1 MSVPLTTNFV
11 GSPYIVL
18 STSDPGSGS
27 IIPES
32 GIVLSNEDGTLIS
45 YSEEWD
51 GDQYGIDLQLID
63 PDGLFISK
71 IFTFYI
77 DSLKAYFTNFSNVG
91 NKARDQQIARVWK
104 SEYLKYL
111 RNNVK
116 RDPRAKGQIMTID
129 QGEYGLTDDQKE
141 TASEASFQNALNILR
156 NSDQWKT
163 AIPELQKALES
174 LNAQPDLYI
183 NIGIGDERFR
193 NYSGYKHVIIKNLM
207 INQDSGKEHLVF
219 VKLLADNVLN
229 EKESDLPIKP
239 VQTNSQ
245 EGSPSYFPKANSKYQ
260 SPILYD
266 AVYNVQGD
274 YLPINLLINK
284 REKLNA
290 DNTSNIVF
298 AIEDLLEGYLDE
310 DTLHGIVFLNPALEF
325 EMKKTVVGPKG
336 LHALNSRL
344 KNCGVGIKVTK
355 DNIKSTTGIYQGG
368 LIAQFDPKFQ
378 TPTTEKSR
386 FKYSLQLEL
395 GQEDNISKKQRVL
408 NIIRNLYEEFGV
420 FPNDISYRNVSND
433 KRIEDIYRQL
443 YTAQVTELPEEY
455 RNLEKGTKEYNQQ
468 LRDIERQ
475 ETNTATLTGTTFIKK
490 SSIGEDRIIHKKGVK
505 PRNILLIGDDYFINS
520 LIFPID
526 ILFTENEFSLY
537 EEFIAQ
543 NLFQYGQW
551 KKTDCNV
558 SRFVIGSAEQGLTD
572 YLKKWT
578 SESYISGT
586 SGENI
591 IPDEFALRFN
601 DVQINTILKI
611 SEIFIAGAENSNVY
625 EVTSK
630 EDGFSFSEF
639 LNFFSVAKNE
649 GYKSARDYMKDS
661 YTRTFYDLTEDEKE
675 ALVENAINQT
685 LSDTSIVR
693 ILETVYNKPIRETE
707 EVKNL
712 RTLYSSIIDEL
723 KNSSQVANKS
733 INPKALTSYLAYINN
748 LSQRTRQIV
757 IKTHPS
763 FYIDESKIGHPAF
776 FFHNNPFVT
785 SSQSNF
791 SAISVLNGL
800 YKIYGYRHVI
810 DEGDCY
816 TEVVLIRNPIS
827 NALNISAN
835 LGMEISE

>member
-355 DNIKSTTGIYQGG
+355 DKIKSTTGIYQGG

-578 SESYISGT
+578 IDSYSQAILR
-586 SGENI
+586 ENI

-601 DVQINTILKI
+601 DTQINTILKI
-611 SEIFIAGAENSNVY
+611 SEIFIAGSENSNVY

-748 LSQRTRQIV
+748 LSQRTR
-757 IKTHPS
+757 
-763 FYIDESKIGHPAF
+763 
-776 FFHNNPFVT
+776 
-785 SSQSNF
+785 
-791 SAISVLNGL
+791 
-800 YKIYGYRHVI
+800 
-810 DEGDCY
+810 
-816 TEVVLIRNPIS
+816 
-827 NALNISAN
+827 
-835 LGMEISE
+835 